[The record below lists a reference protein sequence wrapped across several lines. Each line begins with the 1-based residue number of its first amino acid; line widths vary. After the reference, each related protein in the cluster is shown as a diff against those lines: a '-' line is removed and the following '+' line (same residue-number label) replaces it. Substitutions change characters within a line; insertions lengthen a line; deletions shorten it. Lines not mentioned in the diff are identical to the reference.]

1 MAHKVN
7 RKRVLF
13 VTSLVEAAELEE
25 SIEGVDDILSMTVLN
40 KLIKFDIKS
49 GRIKS
54 LDVQLNED

>member
-13 VTSLVEAAELEE
+13 VTSLVEATELEE

-40 KLIKFDIKS
+40 KLIKFYIKS